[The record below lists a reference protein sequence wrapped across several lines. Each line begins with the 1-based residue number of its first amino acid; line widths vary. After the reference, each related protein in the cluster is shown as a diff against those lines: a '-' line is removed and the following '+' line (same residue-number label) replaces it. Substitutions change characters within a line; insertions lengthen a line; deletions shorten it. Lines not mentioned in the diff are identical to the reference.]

1 MAEEYVISVVLEGN
15 ASSLKTATD
24 QGVKGQKKLKKSTQE
39 ANIEFLAQVARYQ
52 AMTAALNQTIGGINK
67 MAGALDK
74 IGFKEQ
80 GAFIRKYVGYLELV
94 AGPAEIY
101 LAYLTLSIALGMKD
115 KQTKDKQAVS
125 TGILTTAQI
134 RLNAAFKANPLIA
147 WISVILIVIAVF
159 AMLEKRFG
167 LVTKIVD
174 GFNNSLESMEN
185 HFMKIVNLGRGV
197 ASVLGTIG
205 NVASGRG
212 MSRLVAGAR

>member
-15 ASSLKTATD
+15 ASSLKRSTD
-24 QGVKGQKKLKKSTQE
+24 EGAKGQEKLKTKTQE
-39 ANIEFLAQVARYQ
+39 ANIAFLAQVARYQ
-52 AMTAALNQTIGGINK
+52 AMTAALNQTVGGFNK
-67 MAGALDK
+67 LAGALDRL
-74 IGFKEQ
+74 GFKESAE
-80 GAFIRKYVGYLELV
+80 GLRKFTALLELV

>member
-15 ASSLKTATD
+15 ASSLKRSTD
-24 QGVKGQKKLKKSTQE
+24 EGAKGQEKLKTKTQE
-39 ANIEFLAQVARYQ
+39 ANIAFLAQVARYQ

>member
-1 MAEEYVISVVLEGN
+1 
-15 ASSLKTATD
+15 
-24 QGVKGQKKLKKSTQE
+24 
-39 ANIEFLAQVARYQ
+39 
-52 AMTAALNQTIGGINK
+52 
-67 MAGALDK
+67 
-74 IGFKEQ
+74 
-80 GAFIRKYVGYLELV
+80 
-94 AGPAEIY
+94 
-101 LAYLTLSIALGMKD
+101 MKD

-167 LVTKIVD
+167 LVTKIID
-174 GFNNSLESMEN
+174 GFNNSLDTLED